1 MAHSV
6 PNPIVLTDPGM
17 LWIAPIGTADPTNT
31 VAGSVFTDDP
41 AAAYIPL
48 GPTLDG
54 STLNY
59 STTVE
64 PIRVAEFFDPARYVT
79 TDRSGNIAFTLA
91 NFTLSN
97 YRRSM
102 NGGTAALVATSGS
115 GATSLFTL
123 EPPDPGTEVRS
134 MILWESTDRTVRV
147 LLRQALQGGEVA
159 SSFQK
164 GTDYAGIP
172 CTFNM
177 EIPSVGKPFTMWSAG
192 TTRG

>member
-6 PNPIVLTDPGM
+6 AIPTLLSDPGM
-17 LWIAPIGTADPTNT
+17 LWAAAIGTADPTNT

-41 AAAYIPL
+41 AVAYIPL
-48 GPTLDG
+48 GPTAEG

-64 PIRVAEFFDPARYVT
+64 PMRVAEFFDPIRYAT
-79 TDRSGNIAFTLA
+79 TERGGNIAFAMT
-91 NFTLSN
+91 NYTLSN
-97 YRRSM
+97 YRRAM
-102 NGGTAALVATSGS
+102 NGGIAALTATSGT

-123 EPPDPGTEVRS
+123 EPPEPG
-134 MILWESTDRTVRV
+134 
-147 LLRQALQGGEVA
+147 AGEI
-159 SSFQK
+159 SSQFTK
-164 GTDYAGIP
+164 APDYATIP

-177 EIPSVGKPFTMWSAG
+177 EIPTGSTKPFTMWSAG